1 MMTPGALGFSL
12 AVFCAGCTCAAGA
25 LSPEQITQLPPPAS
39 HTVQFSHEIKPMLER
54 SCLQCHG
61 HGRSKGGF
69 AMDTRETL
77 LKGGDSGATV
87 VMGRSVESRLISLVM
102 GFDPDDQM
110 PQKGTKLTR
119 EQIGLL
125 RAWIDQGL
133 RWDAEITF
141 ARAEPINLNPRR
153 PTIPPSRSATTHPL
167 DRLLELY
174 FAAHGIKPPKPVQ
187 DRLFAR
193 RVYLDVIGL
202 LPPPA
207 ELQTFMADHDRNKQ
221 PKLVRRLLADREN
234 YALHWLTFWND
245 LLRNDYQG
253 TGYIDDGRKQITQW
267 LFRSLETNQPY
278 DRFVAELVNPTPES
292 EGFAKG
298 IVWRGVV
305 NASQSPPMQAAQN
318 ISQVFMG
325 VNLKCASCHDSFIN
339 DWRLADAYGLA
350 GVYAKG
356 PLEMVH
362 CDKPTGQTAPPKFIY
377 PQLGELAFST
387 SRATRLDHLA
397 KLITARTDGRLT
409 RTLVNRLWQKFF
421 GRGLVEPL
429 DDMEKVA
436 WNADLLDWL
445 AEDFADHGYDVKH
458 LIEVMLTS
466 RAYQLPAVAATE
478 KSEPAFVF
486 RGPFVRRMSAEQ
498 FRDAVGQLAEVWY
511 AKSAARIVRADGT
524 TNRFAAVRAA
534 LVPADP
540 LQVALG
546 RPNREQVVTSR
557 ASTATTLESL
567 EMTNGAELADL
578 LKRGAQKLLAQS
590 GQAAPD
596 KLVPWLY
603 AKALGREPT
612 IRELRLAGSLAGRP
626 VQPAGLED
634 LLWALAM
641 LPEFQLIY

>member
-1 MMTPGALGFSL
+1 
-12 AVFCAGCTCAAGA
+12 
-25 LSPEQITQLPPPAS
+25 
-39 HTVQFSHEIKPMLER
+39 
-54 SCLQCHG
+54 
-61 HGRSKGGF
+61 
-69 AMDTRETL
+69 
-77 LKGGDSGATV
+77 
-87 VMGRSVESRLISLVM
+87 M

-133 RWDAEITF
+133 PWDAGVTF
-141 ARAEPINLNPRR
+141 AKAEPINLQPRR
-153 PTIPPSRSATTHPL
+153 PELPAGRSKTPHPI
-167 DRLLELY
+167 DRFLEPY
-174 FAAHGIKPPKPVQ
+174 FAAHRIKPPNPVE
-187 DRLFAR
+187 DRIFAHR
-193 RVYLDVIGL
+193 AYLDVIGL
-202 LPPPA
+202 LPPPGQLRA
-207 ELQTFMADHDRNKQ
+207 FSADHDRDKRAQ
-221 PKLVRRLLADREN
+221 LVRRLLADQEN
-234 YALHWLTFWND
+234 YALHWLSFWND
-245 LLRNDYQG
+245 LLRNDYRG

-305 NASQSPPMQAAQN
+305 NASQSVPMQAAQN
-318 ISQVFMG
+318 FSQVFMG

-350 GVYAKG
+350 SVYAKG
-356 PLEMVH
+356 PLEMVR
-362 CDKPTGQTAPPKFIY
+362 CDKPTGQTASPKFIY
-377 PQLGELAFST
+377 PQLGDLEFST
-387 SRATRLDHLA
+387 NRATRLGHLA

-429 DDMEKVA
+429 DDMEKPA
-436 WNADLLDWL
+436 WNVDLLDWL
-445 AEDFADHGYDVKH
+445 AEDFAEHGYDVKH

-478 KSEPAFVF
+478 KTEPVFVF

-511 AKSAARIVRADGT
+511 AKPAAHIVRADGT

-557 ASTATTLESL
+557 SSTATTLETL
-567 EMTNGAELADL
+567 ELTNGAELAEL
-578 LKRGAQKLLAQS
+578 LKRGAQKILAQPD
-590 GQAAPD
+590 QTATD
-596 KLVPWLY
+596 KLVPRLY
-603 AKALGREPT
+603 EKALGREPT
-612 IRELRLAGSLAGRP
+612 TKELRLAGALAGQP
-626 VQPAGLED
+626 VQQAGLED
-634 LLWALAM
+634 LLWSLAM